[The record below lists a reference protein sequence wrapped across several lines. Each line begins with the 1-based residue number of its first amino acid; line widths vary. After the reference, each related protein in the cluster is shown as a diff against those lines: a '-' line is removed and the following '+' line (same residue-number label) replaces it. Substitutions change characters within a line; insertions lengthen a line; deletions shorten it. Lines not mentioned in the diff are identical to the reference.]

1 VGAGETWAGIQ
12 GLSLPGS
19 ATSKKLLH
27 FSEPQFP
34 HLENGWTFTY
44 LRDCLEN
51 DKTDDGH

>member
-1 VGAGETWAGIQ
+1 MGAEETRAGIQ

-19 ATSKKLLH
+19 ATSKKLLY

-44 LRDCLEN
+44 LRDFLEN
-51 DKTDDGH
+51 DMTDAGH